1 MILGVGVD
9 IIEPERI
16 ERAMDNARF
25 MERVYTESERE
36 RIAQAGRSGAQRA
49 AGIFAGKEAAVKALG
64 CGFNGVGMR
73 DVEILSD
80 EAGRPHIAMH
90 DGAERMMRA
99 LGASH
104 VHIAISHIERA
115 AVAFVVLE
123 GDADAHSDA

>member
-64 CGFNGVGMR
+64 CGGICRIGGGYGC
-73 DVEILSD
+73 
-80 EAGRPHIAMH
+80 A
-90 DGAERMMRA
+90 
-99 LGASH
+99 
-104 VHIAISHIERA
+104 
-115 AVAFVVLE
+115 
-123 GDADAHSDA
+123 